1 MKFVCVCVWIWTPVP
16 KQRNAKRREDN
27 GVKGIDG
34 EKRGRVDIA
43 FVV

>member
-1 MKFVCVCVWIWTPVP
+1 MFVFVCVWIWTPVS

-27 GVKGIDG
+27 GVKGIYG
-34 EKRGRVDIA
+34 GKRGRVDIA